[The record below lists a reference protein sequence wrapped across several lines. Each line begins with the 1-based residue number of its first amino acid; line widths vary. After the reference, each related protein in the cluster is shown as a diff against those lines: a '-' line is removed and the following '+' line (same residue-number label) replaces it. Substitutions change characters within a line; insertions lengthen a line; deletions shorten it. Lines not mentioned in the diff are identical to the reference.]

1 MPPKAKAKPSKPSL
15 RFFHST
21 VLRARTNKLLA
32 AIEHDE
38 DPTQHA
44 NELAAL
50 VASLTEAGLDYYYL
64 RPLDLAKVGFVA
76 RQTANLG
83 MAGAL
88 RIMSPMIR
96 SILGGADGGQL
107 RIISRHIRQLMD

>member
-1 MPPKAKAKPSKPSL
+1 MPPKAKAKPSL
-15 RFFHST
+15 RFFHSAA
-21 VLRARTNKLLA
+21 LRARTNKLLT

-38 DPTQHA
+38 DPTRHA
-44 NELAAL
+44 SELAAL
-50 VASLTEAGLDYYYL
+50 VASLSEAGLDYYYL
-64 RPLDLAKVGFVA
+64 RPLELAKVGFVA

>member
-1 MPPKAKAKPSKPSL
+1 MPPKAKPSL

-21 VLRARTNKLLA
+21 ALRARTDKLLA
-32 AIEHDE
+32 AIEHDQN
-38 DPTQHA
+38 PAQHA
-44 NELAAL
+44 SALAAL
-50 VASLTEAGLDYYYL
+50 VVDLTEAGMDYYFL
-64 RPLDLAKVGFVA
+64 KPLNLAKVSFVA

-96 SILGGADGGQL
+96 SILGGTDGAQL
-107 RIISRHIRQLMD
+107 RIISRHIRQLMV

>member
-1 MPPKAKAKPSKPSL
+1 
-15 RFFHST
+15 
-21 VLRARTNKLLA
+21 
-32 AIEHDE
+32 
-38 DPTQHA
+38 
-44 NELAAL
+44 
-50 VASLTEAGLDYYYL
+50 
-64 RPLDLAKVGFVA
+64 
-76 RQTANLG
+76 

>member
-1 MPPKAKAKPSKPSL
+1 MPSKAKPSL

-21 VLRARTNKLLA
+21 ALRARTDKLLA
-32 AIEHDE
+32 AIDHDK

-44 NELAAL
+44 SELAAL

-64 RPLDLAKVGFVA
+64 KPLALAKVSFVA

-96 SILGGADGGQL
+96 SILGSLEGGQL

>member
-1 MPPKAKAKPSKPSL
+1 MPSKAKPSL

-21 VLRARTNKLLA
+21 ALRARTDKLLA
-32 AIEHDE
+32 AIEHDAN
-38 DPTQHA
+38 PARHA
-44 NELAAL
+44 DALAAL
-50 VASLTEAGLDYYYL
+50 VVALTEAGLDYYYL
-64 RPLDLAKVGFVA
+64 RPLQLAKVGFVA

-96 SILGGADGGQL
+96 SILGGTDGGQL
-107 RIISRHIRQLMD
+107 RIISRHIRQLTV

>member
-1 MPPKAKAKPSKPSL
+1 MPPKAKPSL

-21 VLRARTNKLLA
+21 ALRARTDKVLA
-32 AIEHDE
+32 AIEHDQ

-44 NELAAL
+44 NALAAL
-50 VASLTEAGLDYYYL
+50 VASLTEAGLDYYFL
-64 RPLDLAKVGFVA
+64 KPLNLAKVGFVA
-76 RQTANLG
+76 RQTASFG

>member
-1 MPPKAKAKPSKPSL
+1 MPPKAKPSL
-15 RFFHST
+15 RFFHSSA
-21 VLRARTNKLLA
+21 LRARTDKLLL
-32 AIEHDE
+32 AIEHDK
-38 DPTQHA
+38 DPKQHA
-44 NELAAL
+44 GELAAL

-64 RPLDLAKVGFVA
+64 KPLALAKVSFMA

-83 MAGAL
+83 LAGAL

-96 SILGGADGGQL
+96 SILGSLEGGQL

>member
-1 MPPKAKAKPSKPSL
+1 MPPKAKPSL

-21 VLRARTNKLLA
+21 ALRARTDKLLA
-32 AIEHDE
+32 AIENDAN
-38 DPTQHA
+38 PARHA
-44 NELAAL
+44 DALAAL
-50 VASLTEAGLDYYYL
+50 VVALTEAGLDYYYL
-64 RPLDLAKVGFVA
+64 RPLQLAKVGFVA

-96 SILGGADGGQL
+96 SILGGTDGGQL
-107 RIISRHIRQLMD
+107 RIISRHIRQLMA